1 MEIPGKTLGAPRPE
15 LSEGGVP
22 ARLLKLLRAMS
33 RSLCGLLLAVYCSQ
47 AWAGSLPDEFYEIR
61 ISTDLNADLIEVEDS
76 VDSPIAGVVLP
87 DSQSVA
93 ATPDSGNAVTSESIA
108 AENTP
113 EAESEGNTG
122 TSDTPE
128 VSAEDVAA
136 VETPTQPETETPET
150 QVAVLTPETESSP
163 ETPSQSESTAAAD
176 TSEDQQPEPIQESAE
191 TEETQVAVLTP
202 ETESS
207 TESPDEAES
216 NTTAES
222 AEDQQ
227 PEPIQE
233 SAETEETQ
241 VAVLT
246 PETES
251 SAESPDEAESSTT
264 AESAEDQQA
273 EPMQESAETGETQVA
288 VLTPETETEEADQV
302 TGDVAE
308 SAEEPEA
315 NSVSEQAEPQD
326 GTVQASLDTTAASP
340 QTTVA
345 DETPSRE
352 QMLAAVDKVVE
363 DWSQAWADQDVD
375 RYLEQYSLTFIP
387 ADSSLDWASWKFL
400 RYTRL
405 TRPTSIELSLAD
417 IEIVKL
423 DAERATVVFNQ
434 TYRSN
439 LFRDEVVKSLEL
451 VNENG
456 QWKISAE
463 EVLETIR

>member
-176 TSEDQQPEPIQESAE
+176 TS
-191 TEETQVAVLTP
+191 
-202 ETESS
+202 
-207 TESPDEAES
+207 
-216 NTTAES
+216 
-222 AEDQQ
+222 EDQQ